1 MGLPQ
6 QLPLPTKQLP
16 DTILA
21 IEVAHQGAVVGLPRF
36 ASLAGQ
42 AQQTFAEMIH
52 ATPTPVEL
60 AKPQG
65 INLARPQG
73 RLPLELGDQTRPR
86 LNPASRQQG
95 LQQQRLRCSCDVEQG
110 RPVIDAQPMILAGA
124 PGAGPPA
131 RASPCLPKAEGSG
144 VTQAAQLGNE
154 SAARYPGPDHG
165 DGIRAR
171 TGHTQQ
177 LNR

>member
-1 MGLPQ
+1 MR
-6 QLPLPTKQLP
+6 
-16 DTILA
+16 
-21 IEVAHQGAVVGLPRF
+21 LPRI
-36 ASLAGQ
+36 AGQ
-42 AQQTFAEMIH
+42 AQQSFAEMIH

-95 LQQQRLRCSCDVEQG
+95 LQQQRLRCSCDVEKG

-124 PGAGPPA
+124 PGAGPSA

-144 VTQAAQLGNE
+144 VTQAEQLGNE

-165 DGIRAR
+165 YGIRAR
-171 TGHTQQ
+171 NGHTQQ
-177 LNR
+177 LDH